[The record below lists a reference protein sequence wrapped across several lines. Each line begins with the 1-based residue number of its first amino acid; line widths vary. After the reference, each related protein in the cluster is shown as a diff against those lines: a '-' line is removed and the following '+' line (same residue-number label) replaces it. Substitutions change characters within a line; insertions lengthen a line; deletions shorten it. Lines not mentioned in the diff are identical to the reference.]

1 MSVLL
6 TDLLGSLSIPFKGIL
21 LIIIGLAAL
30 FFGWLELKDNKRLR
44 AAVLIVI
51 AILSMGLGIVVLV
64 SP

>member
-6 TDLLGSLSIPFKGIL
+6 TDLLGALFIPLKGIL

-30 FFGWLELKDNKRLR
+30 FFGGLELKDNKRSR

-51 AILSMGLGIVVLV
+51 VILSMGLGIVVLV